1 MQWTYS
7 LSYMRNTK
15 FIIRSQQ
22 SLSGKLLLLVTDWE
36 KKSNFSSEFKLKLI
50 ATYNLT
56 LGKMPKHPPKL

>member
-7 LSYMRNTK
+7 LSYMRNAK

-36 KKSNFSSEFKLKLI
+36 KKVILVVSLN
-50 ATYNLT
+50 
-56 LGKMPKHPPKL
+56 